1 MRLSNIY
8 FFLILR
14 VSEIIYYDVSFYR
27 IYERDQCLYFKYD
40 YLKIAGSHLVI
51 ILIVSKIERKIKSEE
66 LILMFIYLND
76 KR

>member
-14 VSEIIYYDVSFYR
+14 VSEIIYYDVSFHR
-27 IYERDQCLYFKYD
+27 IYERDHCLYFKYD